1 MRNEEWEMRK
11 SIYVILRSLVAA
23 YNRYT
28 RMASW
33 GKYKYI
39 DVEYLD
45 YLLLYC
51 LRHREIKYDPDVVW

>member
-1 MRNEEWEMRK
+1 MGDEE
-11 SIYVILRSLVAA
+11 IYIRHITYLVAA
-23 YNRYT
+23 YNRYM

-33 GKYKYI
+33 GTYKYI